1 MKKFLLNRDFI
12 LFIIICIGLISVG
25 FANPLFI
32 TPSSISD
39 VLTDTSILIILALS
53 QMIVIL
59 IRAID
64 LSVASNLALSGMLIS
79 LLSTVHPELPVYYF
93 IVLSCIIG
101 TILGVLNGVSI
112 AILKVPFIVTTLG
125 TMSIY
130 RGLIYF
136 VSDGKQVYSS
146 EFSEDFLA
154 LIHFKFLSLSFLFWL
169 AVAVF
174 IIFYILL
181 NHTRFGRN
189 LYSLGGN
196 PDAAKYIGIN
206 ENKYIILAYSISG
219 LFAGLCGYLW
229 VARYS
234 VASTQIAIG
243 FELTVISACVV
254 GGISVMGGVGTV
266 LGCLLGALLI
276 GLIRNALPAVDI
288 SQFWQLAISGAII
301 LLAIIINTKTEQ
313 RKEKTVMVQE

>member
-12 LFIIICIGLISVG
+12 LFAIICIGLISVG

-79 LLSTVHPELPVYYF
+79 LLSTVYPELPVYYF
-93 IVLSCIIG
+93 IALSCIIG